1 MTTITKKFFD
11 KDTQGRTV
19 YAYALHDGEY
29 SAVILD
35 RGGIIKNLFVP
46 DKNGNKID
54 VVLGYDDMRGYDVND
69 GYLGA
74 LIGRFGNR
82 IGKGQVCLDG
92 KNYQLFCNDKS
103 NHLHGGKDGFDKKIW
118 DAEIIKTADGNER
131 LALTILSF
139 DGEENY
145 PGNLKVKVVYSL
157 ENGELTIDYEAVSDK
172 TTLINLTNHAY
183 FNLDGGESILDHLLT
198 MSAPYILP
206 TDSELIPRG
215 EFRATTGT
223 PFDFSKEKTIG
234 SGDVLKE
241 SDPDLAF
248 GSGFDHCFVFDK
260 TRDVGTPYA
269 IARSEKSG
277 ITMKCYTDMPSVHLY
292 CGNFLNQVGKGGKNY
307 GRCSGFCL
315 ETEAL
320 PNNPNVPEYE
330 KYGSSV
336 YKAGQVYRFSAKYSF
351 K

>member
-1 MTTITKKFFD
+1 MTTITKSFFD
-11 KDTQGRTV
+11 KDAQGREI
-19 YAYALHDGEY
+19 YAYTLTDGEY

-46 DKNGNKID
+46 DKNGNKTD
-54 VVLGYDDMRGYDVND
+54 VVLGYDDIRGYDTNG
-69 GYLGA
+69 GYLSA

-82 IGKGQVCLDG
+82 IEKGKVCLDG
-92 KNYQLFCNDKS
+92 KDYQFFCNDRS
-103 NHLHGGKDGFDKKIW
+103 NHLHGGKAGFDKKIW
-118 DAEIIKTADGNER
+118 NAEIVTTQDGNQR
-131 LALTILSF
+131 LALTILSP

-145 PGNLKVKVVYSL
+145 PGNLTVKVVYSL
-157 ENGELTIDYEAVSDK
+157 ENGALTIDYEAVSDK

-183 FNLDGGESILDHLLT
+183 FNLDGSEDILGHLLT

-206 TDSELIPRG
+206 TDNELIPHG

-234 SGDVLKE
+234 AGDDFRA
-241 SDPDLAF
+241 SDPDLIY

-269 IARSEKSG
+269 IVRSEKSG
-277 ITMKCYTDMPSVHLY
+277 ITMKCYTDMPAVHLY
-292 CGNFLNQVGKGGKNY
+292 CGNFLNQLGKNGNYY
-307 GRCSGFCL
+307 GRCAGFCL

-330 KYGSSV
+330 EYGSSV